1 MRLARLTAAKAVA
14 NTALRWV
21 PPFLPTLE
29 RAFGATTGQMT
40 TILGVGEM
48 AGLSTIGVG
57 RFLDRGRERL
67 VMTLALVVISVSSLV
82 ALVGTTLTFAVAF
95 LLVVLGVANLTVA
108 GHSTISR
115 FVPYAG
121 RARAIGLYE
130 TSWAIAL
137 LVGAPVI
144 ALLIHAVGW
153 RGPYVLLAVACAAMA
168 AWIWVAGSRNAP
180 VAPTTPSEPMRVRS
194 IPWRAWAVIIGSA
207 LLAMSGLSVFAI
219 SGKWLDTAFGV
230 STGGLGL
237 VAMGFGAFELIASTG
252 SAGFADRIGKFRS
265 TVLGV
270 ALLIAGQV
278 VMVLADDALW
288 IGVIGILAF
297 LCGFEFAFVTS
308 LSLVTEAMPE
318 SRGTTIAL
326 ANGVGTVARGSGTI
340 ASGFLFTRWGIEGT
354 ISMSATAAAVATVC
368 FVISRPGRAGARRS
382 P

>member
-1 MRLARLTAAKAVA
+1 MRLVRLTAAKAVA

-29 RAFGATTGQMT
+29 RAFGASTGQMT

-48 AGLSTIGVG
+48 AGLSTVGVG

-67 VMTLALVVISVSSLV
+67 VMTIALVVISVSSLV
-82 ALVGTTLTFAVAF
+82 ALVGTTFTFAIAF

-115 FVPYAG
+115 NVPYAG

-137 LVGAPVI
+137 LIGAPTI
-144 ALLIHAVGW
+144 ALLINSFGW
-153 RGPYVLLAVACAAMA
+153 RGPYVVFAAACAAMA
-168 AWIWVAGSRNAP
+168 AWIWTAGSRNAVTEP
-180 VAPTTPSEPMRVRS
+180 VVAGQPMGIGS
-194 IPWRAWAVIIGSA
+194 LPLRAWAVIVGSA

-265 TVLGV
+265 TLIGIAMLLG
-270 ALLIAGQV
+270 GQI
-278 VMVLADDALW
+278 VMVVADEALW
-288 IGVIGILAF
+288 IGVIGILTF

-326 ANGVGTVARGSGTI
+326 SNGVGTVARGSGTI

-354 ISMSATAAAVATVC
+354 LSMSATAAAVATMC
-368 FVISRPGRAGARRS
+368 FVVSRRARA
-382 P
+382 